1 MKIAVIFLCVAI
13 ASFLDTSTGFSQAKS
28 FDQNKVDYYVRS
40 SQELGL
46 QLESMKTCPEHEK
59 KTRQKCALEHM
70 IFNLKMLAIDIDCP
84 FEILLEKLEMPL
96 EMTNLILSENLD
108 GVLSIISV
116 DKFAKKCICMVEVTL
131 AHVQVLLK
139 RELLKLCSLTGSV
152 NGLFSCFSILHDTL
166 GSTLKDNPLQG
177 LLGVASP
184 LLSSLTGK
192 NSLFG

>member
-70 IFNLKMLAIDIDCP
+70 IFN
-84 FEILLEKLEMPL
+84 LEMPL